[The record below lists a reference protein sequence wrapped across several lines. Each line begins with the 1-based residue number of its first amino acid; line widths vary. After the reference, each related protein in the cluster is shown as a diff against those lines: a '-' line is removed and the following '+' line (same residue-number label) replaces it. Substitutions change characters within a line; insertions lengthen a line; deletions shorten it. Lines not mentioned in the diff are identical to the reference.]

1 MLEKSNKIFLTGFMT
16 CGKSTLGP
24 ILANMLGWNFY
35 DLDKEIV
42 ERERAT
48 VVEIFKTKGEEY
60 FRTFESN
67 LLKEISEEPKIVVSL
82 GGGTIINNENLNFV
96 KESGLLVYLRVSS
109 EILFQRLKN
118 KTDRPLLRDIVLSD
132 NKEIKLKEKIEKLL
146 NEREPYYLNA
156 DLVFEADDRRLGL
169 TADALYKKILRYV
182 NE

>member
-1 MLEKSNKIFLTGFMT
+1 MIEKSQKIYLTGFMT

-42 ERERAT
+42 EREKAT
-48 VVEIFKTKGEEY
+48 VVEIFKSKGEEY
-60 FRTFESN
+60 FRQFETD
-67 LLKEISEEPKIVVSL
+67 LLKELSISSKVVISL
-82 GGGTIINNENLNFV
+82 GGGTIANDQNLLFIKEN
-96 KESGLLVYLRVSS
+96 GLLVYLRVSP
-109 EILFQRLKN
+109 EILYKRLRN

-132 NKEIKLKEKIEKLL
+132 NKEFLLRQKINKLL
-146 NEREPYYLNA
+146 KEREPYYLNS

-169 TADALYKKILRYV
+169 TADALHKKILRYI

>member
-1 MLEKSNKIFLTGFMT
+1 
-16 CGKSTLGP
+16 
-24 ILANMLGWNFY
+24 
-35 DLDKEIV
+35 
-42 ERERAT
+42 
-48 VVEIFKTKGEEY
+48 
-60 FRTFESN
+60 
-67 LLKEISEEPKIVVSL
+67 
-82 GGGTIINNENLNFV
+82 
-96 KESGLLVYLRVSS
+96 
-109 EILFQRLKN
+109 LFQRLKN